1 MLEGYLD
8 RCGNR
13 FRYVKVSG
21 KGKGTLLNNLS
32 LSMPFPTTN
41 YNFLHVLS
49 SQHIN
54 CELTLPEKSD
64 EPSRNVELN

>member
-32 LSMPFPTTN
+32 LSMP
-41 YNFLHVLS
+41 YHELQLS
-49 SQHIN
+49 ACFYRHN
-54 CELTLPEKSD
+54 T
-64 EPSRNVELN
+64 